1 MGGQWEAQSGKG
13 IGMQYARLRHS
24 LPGKKALILSL
35 GCCTGELPYA
45 EQHPWEPD
53 LVGLGGAQP
62 STFWKSSLGD
72 FNVQPSLRA
81 FDLLGQRDKDRRT
94 EEATVSDRLCAPFSQ
109 SFPPLLTVSS
119 NNIIQVFFKWR
130 CRKTHL
136 KINNTEKEVRCDETL
151 RRRPSHWREM
161 PRC

>member
-81 FDLLGQRDKDRRT
+81 IDFLGQRDT
-94 EEATVSDRLCAPFSQ
+94 EELRKPLSQTGLCALFSQ
-109 SFPPLLTVSS
+109 SFPPPLTR
-119 NNIIQVFFKWR
+119 IQGFLQNW
-130 CRKTHL
+130 
-136 KINNTEKEVRCDETL
+136 NTAAPWGLFSYSYRQPWLAFYTL
-151 RRRPSHWREM
+151 TGLG
-161 PRC
+161 

>member
-109 SFPPLLTVSS
+109 SFPPPLTW
-119 NNIIQVFFKWR
+119 IQGFLQNW
-130 CRKTHL
+130 
-136 KINNTEKEVRCDETL
+136 NTAAPWGLFSYSYRQPWLAFYTL
-151 RRRPSHWREM
+151 TGLG
-161 PRC
+161 